1 MQGYQLWSVKLNIS
15 KGLLVIISQLKKR
28 EKKSLNK
35 IPKFLRDL
43 NKDNKNSSRIG
54 NPINRE
60 LKFILIV
67 SPMRKQ
73 ED

>member
-1 MQGYQLWSVKLNIS
+1 M
-15 KGLLVIISQLKKR
+15 
-28 EKKSLNK
+28 
-35 IPKFLRDL
+35 PKFLRDL